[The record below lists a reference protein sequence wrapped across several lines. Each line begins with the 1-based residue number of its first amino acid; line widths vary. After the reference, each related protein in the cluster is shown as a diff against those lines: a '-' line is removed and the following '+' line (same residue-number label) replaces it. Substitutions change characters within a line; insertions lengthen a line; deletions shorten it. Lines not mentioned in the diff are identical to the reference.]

1 MKIRNIPYG
10 YQYKNGSIAIHE
22 KETETVKRI
31 FTEYLN
37 GLSLLKIA
45 EQLNNEQIEYMP
57 GVCGWNKSRI
67 KRIIEDERYLGTNG
81 YPPIIDEDMHKTLM
95 RIKSEKNTQKGTNRK
110 EDIFNLGVPI
120 LCPKCGSKMCRRHD
134 SNRKCQDWW
143 LCQNDNCKKTI
154 SISDSDL
161 IYGIIGCLN
170 TVISNNDIIKTVTDV
185 DKEPSLDVRRL
196 ENEISRVLD
205 SHSFDK
211 NILRKKMLERVSLK
225 YKDIDSQKYT
235 SKRLKADFANASP
248 LSRFSMDLF
257 NRTVKAITFSD
268 DGAVSIILI
277 NDQQIG
283 KEQSDDAN
291 SGFTTE
297 NSTCDSCTS

>member
-10 YQYKNGSIAIHE
+10 YQYKNGSIAIQE
-22 KETETVKRI
+22 KETETVKCI

-45 EQLNNEQIEYMP
+45 EQLNNEHIEYMP

-67 KRIIEDERYLGTNG
+67 KRIIEDERYLGSNG
-81 YPPIIDEDMHKTLM
+81 YPPIIDEDTHKTLM
-95 RIKSEKNTQKGTNRK
+95 LIKSEKNTQKHIDRK
-110 EDIFNLGVPI
+110 SDIFNLGVPI

-143 LCQNDNCKKTI
+143 LCQNNNCKNII
-154 SISDSDL
+154 SISDNDL
-161 IYGIIGCLN
+161 IYGITECLN
-170 TVISNNDIIKTVTDV
+170 TVISNPDIIKTVTDV

-196 ENEISRVLD
+196 ENEISMMLD

-235 SKRLKADFANASP
+235 SKRLKTDFANASP
-248 LSRFSMDLF
+248 LINFSMDLF
-257 NRTVKAITFSD
+257 SRTVKAITFSD
-268 DGAVSIILI
+268 DGAANIILI

-283 KEQSDDAN
+283 KEQSDDTN
-291 SGFTTE
+291 SGNASEICTH
-297 NSTCDSCTS
+297 NSCTD

>member
-10 YQYKNGSIAIHE
+10 YQYKNGSIEIQA

-45 EQLNNEQIEYMP
+45 EQLNNEQIEYMS
-57 GVCGWNKSRI
+57 GVCSWNKSRI
-67 KRIIEDERYLGTNG
+67 KRIIEDERYFGTNG
-81 YPPIIDEDMHKTLM
+81 YPPIIDEDTHKTLM

-110 EDIFNLGVPI
+110 ADIFNLSVPI

-143 LCQNDNCKKTI
+143 LCQNNNCKNI
-154 SISDSDL
+154 INISDNDL
-161 IYGIIGCLN
+161 IYGITECLN
-170 TVISNNDIIKTVTDV
+170 AVISNPVIIETVADV
-185 DKEPSLDVRRL
+185 DKEPSLDVYRL
-196 ENEISRVLD
+196 ENEISRMLD

-211 NILRKKMLERVSLK
+211 NILRKKMLECVSLK
-225 YKDIDSQKYT
+225 YGNIDSQKYI
-235 SKRLKADFANASP
+235 SKRLKADFANVSP
-248 LSRFSMDLF
+248 LINFSMDLF
-257 NRTVKAITFSD
+257 NRTVKTIKLST
-268 DGAVSIILI
+268 DGMVSIILI

-297 NSTCDSCTS
+297 NSTCDSCTG

>member
-57 GVCGWNKSRI
+57 GVCDWNKSRI

-81 YPPIIDEDMHKTLM
+81 YPPIIDEDTHKTLIQ
-95 RIKSEKNTQKGTNRK
+95 IKSEKNTQKGTDRK
-110 EDIFNLGVPI
+110 ADIFNLGVPI

-134 SNRKCQDWW
+134 SNRKCPDWW

-154 SISDSDL
+154 GISDNDL
-161 IYGIIGCLN
+161 IYGITECLN
-170 TVISNNDIIKTVTDV
+170 TIISNPDIIETVTAV
-185 DKEPSLDVRRL
+185 DKESSLDVRRL
-196 ENEISRVLD
+196 ENEIIRMLD
-205 SHSFDK
+205 SHGFDK
-211 NILRKKMLERVSLK
+211 SSLRKKMLECVSVK
-225 YKDIDSQKYT
+225 YRNIDSRKYI
-235 SKRLKADFANASP
+235 SEKLKADFANASP
-248 LSRFSMDLF
+248 LINFSMDLF
-257 NRTVKAITFSD
+257 NRTVKTITFSTD
-268 DGAVSIILI
+268 DAVSIILI

-283 KEQSDDAN
+283 KEQSSNAN
-291 SGFTTE
+291 SSYTTE
-297 NSTCDSCTS
+297 ISPCDSCTG

>member
-10 YQYKNGSIAIHE
+10 YQFKNGSIAIQE

-57 GVCGWNKSRI
+57 SVCSWNKSRI

-95 RIKSEKNTQKGTNRK
+95 LIKSEKNTQKGTDRK
-110 EDIFNLGVPI
+110 ADIFNLGVPI

-134 SNRKCQDWW
+134 SNRKYPDWW

-154 SISDSDL
+154 GISDNDL
-161 IYGIIGCLN
+161 IYGITECLN
-170 TVISNNDIIKTVTDV
+170 TVISNPYIIKTVTDV
-185 DKEPSLDVRRL
+185 DKESSLDVYRL

-211 NILRKKMLERVSLK
+211 NILRKKMLECVSLI
-225 YKDIDSQKYT
+225 YTNISPQKYI

-248 LSRFSMDLF
+248 LINFSMDLF
-257 NRTVKAITFSD
+257 NRTVKTITFND
-268 DGAVSIILI
+268 NGEVNIILI

-283 KEQSDDAN
+283 KERSDDTN
-291 SGFTTE
+291 SNNSSE
-297 NSTCDSCTS
+297 ISTCDSCTG

>member
-10 YQYKNGSIAIHE
+10 YQYKNGSVEIQE

-45 EQLNNEQIEYMP
+45 EQLNNEHIEYMP
-57 GVCGWNKSRI
+57 GVCSWNKSRI
-67 KRIIEDERYLGTNG
+67 KRIIEDERYLGSNG
-81 YPPIIDEDMHKTLM
+81 YPPIIDEDTHKTLM
-95 RIKSEKNTQKGTNRK
+95 QIKSEKNTQKSIDRK
-110 EDIFNLGVPI
+110 ADIFNLGVPI

-143 LCQNDNCKKTI
+143 LCQNDSCKNII
-154 SISDSDL
+154 SISDNDL
-161 IYGIIGCLN
+161 IYGITECLN
-170 TVISNNDIIKTVTDV
+170 TVISNPDIIETITDV
-185 DKEPSLDVRRL
+185 DKEPSL

-225 YKDIDSQKYT
+225 YTNIGSQKYI
-235 SKRLKADFANASP
+235 SKRLKADFANAS
-248 LSRFSMDLF
+248 LLINFSMDLF
-257 NRTVKAITFSD
+257 NRTVKTIKLST
-268 DGAVSIILI
+268 DGTVNIVLI
-277 NDQQIG
+277 NGQQIG
-283 KEQSDDAN
+283 KEQSDDTN
-291 SGFTTE
+291 SGNASE
-297 NSTCDSCTS
+297 ICAHNTCTG

>member
-10 YQYKNGSIAIHE
+10 YQYKNGSIAIQTE
-22 KETETVKRI
+22 ETETVTRI
-31 FTEYLN
+31 FTEYRN

-45 EQLNNEQIEYMP
+45 EQLNNEHIEYMP

-95 RIKSEKNTQKGTNRK
+95 LIKSEKNTQKGTDRK
-110 EDIFNLGVPI
+110 ADIFNLGVPI

-134 SNRKCQDWW
+134 SNRKCPDWW
-143 LCQNDNCKKTI
+143 LCQNDSCKNII
-154 SISDSDL
+154 SISDNDL
-161 IYGIIGCLN
+161 IYGITECLN
-170 TVISNNDIIKTVTDV
+170 TVISNPDIIETVTDV
-185 DKEPSLDVRRL
+185 DKEPSLDVYRL
-196 ENEISRVLD
+196 ENEISRMLD
-205 SHSFDK
+205 SHGFDK
-211 NILRKKMLERVSLK
+211 KLLRKKMLERVSLK

-248 LSRFSMDLF
+248 LINFSMDLF
-257 NRTVKAITFSD
+257 NRTVKAIKFST
-268 DGAVSIILI
+268 DGEVNIVLI
-277 NDQQIG
+277 NGQQIG

-291 SGFTTE
+291 SSFTTE
-297 NSTCDSCTS
+297 NSTCDSCAG

>member
-10 YQYKNGSIAIHE
+10 YQFKNGSIAIQE

-57 GVCGWNKSRI
+57 GVCDWNKSRI

-81 YPPIIDEDMHKTLM
+81 YPPIIDDDTHKTLM
-95 RIKSEKNTQKGTNRK
+95 QIKSEKNTQKGTDRK
-110 EDIFNLGVPI
+110 ADIFNFGVPI

-143 LCQNDNCKKTI
+143 LCQNNNCKNII

-161 IYGIIGCLN
+161 IYGITECLN
-170 TVISNNDIIKTVTDV
+170 TVISNPEVITNNSDT
-185 DKEPSLDVRRL
+185 SQLNLDVLRL
-196 ENEISRVLD
+196 ESEISRMLD
-205 SHSFDK
+205 NSGVDK
-211 NILRKKMLERVSLK
+211 NTLRKKMLECVSLK
-225 YKDIDSQKYT
+225 YRNIDSQKYI
-235 SKRLKADFANASP
+235 SEKLKADFANASP
-248 LSRFSMDLF
+248 LSAFSMDLF
-257 NRTVKAITFSD
+257 SRTVKAINLSRN
-268 DGAVSIILI
+268 GIVSIVLM
-277 NDQQIG
+277 NDQEIG
-283 KEQSDDAN
+283 KEQSDDTN
-291 SGFTTE
+291 SG
-297 NSTCDSCTS
+297 NG

>member
-10 YQYKNGSIAIHE
+10 YQYKNGSIAIQTE
-22 KETETVKRI
+22 ETETVTRI

-45 EQLNNEQIEYMP
+45 EQLNNKQIEYMP

-143 LCQNDNCKKTI
+143 LCQNNNCKNII
-154 SISDSDL
+154 SISDNDL
-161 IYGIIGCLN
+161 IYGITECLN
-170 TVISNNDIIKTVTDV
+170 TVISNPDIIETITDV
-185 DKEPSLDVRRL
+185 DKESSLDVYRL
-196 ENEISRVLD
+196 ENEISRMLD
-205 SHSFDK
+205 SHGFDK
-211 NILRKKMLERVSLK
+211 SSLRKKMLECVSLK
-225 YKDIDSQKYT
+225 YTNIDSQKYI

-248 LSRFSMDLF
+248 LIDFSMDLF
-257 NRTVKAITFSD
+257 NRTVKTITFST
-268 DGAVSIILI
+268 DGAVSIILV

-283 KEQSDDAN
+283 KEQSGNAN
-291 SGFTTE
+291 SSYTTE
-297 NSTCDSCTS
+297 ISPCDSCTG

>member
-10 YQYKNGSIAIHE
+10 YQYKNGSIAIQE

-57 GVCGWNKSRI
+57 SVCSWNKSRI

-81 YPPIIDEDMHKTLM
+81 YPPIIDDDTHKTLM
-95 RIKSEKNTQKGTNRK
+95 QIKSEKNPQKGTDRK
-110 EDIFNLGVPI
+110 ADIFNLGVPI

-134 SNRKCQDWW
+134 SNRKYPDWW

-154 SISDSDL
+154 GISDNDL
-161 IYGIIGCLN
+161 IYGITECLN
-170 TVISNNDIIKTVTDV
+170 TVISNPYIIKTVTDV
-185 DKEPSLDVRRL
+185 DKESSLDVYRL

-211 NILRKKMLERVSLK
+211 NILRKKMLECVSLK

-235 SKRLKADFANASP
+235 SKILKADFANASP
-248 LSRFSMDLF
+248 LSAFSMDLF
-257 NRTVKAITFSD
+257 NRTVKAIKFSTG
-268 DGAVSIILI
+268 GAVSIILL

-283 KEQSDDAN
+283 KERSDDTN
-291 SGFTTE
+291 SNNSSE
-297 NSTCDSCTS
+297 ISTCDSCTG

>member
-57 GVCGWNKSRI
+57 GVCGWNKSKI

-81 YPPIIDEDMHKTLM
+81 YPPIIDEDTHKTLIQ
-95 RIKSEKNTQKGTNRK
+95 IKSEKNTQKGTDRK
-110 EDIFNLGVPI
+110 ADIFNLGVPI

-154 SISDSDL
+154 GISDNDL
-161 IYGIIGCLN
+161 IYGITECLN
-170 TVISNNDIIKTVTDV
+170 TIISNPDIIETVTAV
-185 DKEPSLDVRRL
+185 DKESSLDVRRL
-196 ENEISRVLD
+196 ENEIIRMLD
-205 SHSFDK
+205 SHGFDK
-211 NILRKKMLERVSLK
+211 SSLRKKMLECVSVK
-225 YKDIDSQKYT
+225 YRNIDSRKYI
-235 SKRLKADFANASP
+235 SEKLKADFANASP
-248 LSRFSMDLF
+248 LINFSMDLF
-257 NRTVKAITFSD
+257 NRTVKTITFSTD
-268 DGAVSIILI
+268 DAVSIILI

-283 KEQSDDAN
+283 KEQSSNAN
-291 SGFTTE
+291 SSYTTE
-297 NSTCDSCTS
+297 ISPCDSCTG

>member
-10 YQYKNGSIAIHE
+10 YQFKNGSIAIQE

-57 GVCGWNKSRI
+57 SVCSWNKSRI

-81 YPPIIDEDMHKTLM
+81 YPPIIDDDTHKTLM
-95 RIKSEKNTQKGTNRK
+95 QIKSEKNTQKGTDRK
-110 EDIFNLGVPI
+110 ADIFNLGVPI

-134 SNRKCQDWW
+134 SNRKYPDWW

-154 SISDSDL
+154 GISDNDL
-161 IYGIIGCLN
+161 IYGITECLN
-170 TVISNNDIIKTVTDV
+170 TVISNPYIIKTVTDV
-185 DKEPSLDVRRL
+185 DKESSLDVYRL

-211 NILRKKMLERVSLK
+211 NILRKKMLECVSLI
-225 YKDIDSQKYT
+225 YTNISPQKYI

-248 LSRFSMDLF
+248 LSAFSMDLF
-257 NRTVKAITFSD
+257 NRTVKAIKFSTG
-268 DGAVSIILI
+268 GAVSIILL

-283 KEQSDDAN
+283 KEQSDDTN
-291 SGFTTE
+291 SSNTTE
-297 NSTCDSCTS
+297 ISTCDSCTG

>member
-10 YQYKNGSIAIHE
+10 YQYKNGSIATQAE
-22 KETETVKRI
+22 ETKTVKRI

-37 GLSLLKIA
+37 GLSLLNTA
-45 EQLNNEQIEYMP
+45 EQLNNEHIEYMP

-67 KRIIEDERYLGTNG
+67 KRIIEGERYLGTNG
-81 YPPIIDEDMHKTLM
+81 YPPIIDEDTHKTLKL
-95 RIKSEKNTQKGTNRK
+95 IKSEKNAQKSTDRK
-110 EDIFNLGVPI
+110 ADIFNLGVPI

-143 LCQNDNCKKTI
+143 LCQNNNCKNII
-154 SISDSDL
+154 SISDNDL
-161 IYGIIGCLN
+161 IYGITECLN
-170 TVISNNDIIKTVTDV
+170 TVISNSYTIEMVTDI

-196 ENEISRVLD
+196 ENEIGRTLD
-205 SHSFDK
+205 SQSFDK
-211 NILRKKMLERVSLK
+211 NSLRKKMLECVSLK

-248 LSRFSMDLF
+248 LINFSMDLF
-257 NRTVKAITFSD
+257 NRTVKAIKFST
-268 DGAVSIILI
+268 DGEVNIVLI
-277 NDQQIG
+277 NGQQIG

-291 SGFTTE
+291 SSFTTE
-297 NSTCDSCTS
+297 NSTCDSCAG